1 MVITGVFFVF
11 QSQQIVNDAFSEF
24 FEVEANQLEGQS
36 LLVAKTKRR
45 KRKGE
50 KKLKKKSVK
59 RLQVT
64 FLS

>member
-24 FEVEANQLEGQS
+24 FELEGQS